1 MFDRSN
7 ERSSFLSWFWL
18 MNIIKVENKS
28 NLRRSFAGDL
38 AEFMKKD
45 ENYYTTSVARVWER
59 GSANYTCFL
68 HKLKLF
74 RADLVRSRF
83 QKDST
88 GRLTASP
95 SQIIFY
101 ARASNSM
108 SKSSKK
114 VLESDCLGIAI
125 RGKFIF
131 ARNIIIIIIIWNN
144 MNYYEKRMN
153 RKCY

>member
-7 ERSSFLSWFWL
+7 ERSSFLSWLWL

-88 GRLTASP
+88 GRLSASP
-95 SQIIFY
+95 SQIIFLR
-101 ARASNSM
+101 ARVQFDVQILEE
-108 SKSSKK
+108 SSR
-114 VLESDCLGIAI
+114 I
-125 RGKFIF
+125 RLSG
-131 ARNIIIIIIIWNN
+131 
-144 MNYYEKRMN
+144 N
-153 RKCY
+153 RD